1 MLSIIVAA
9 AHNNAIGKDN
19 QLLWHMP
26 ADLRFFKEKTMG
38 HPVVM
43 GRKTF
48 ESVGKALPKRRNIII
63 SRNPDFSAEGVEV
76 CHSLDEALELLDDT
90 EENFIVGGSEI
101 YKMSLPYCDKI
112 YFTQIEADFEA
123 DTFFPSFNPDEW
135 HLTHEERHAAD
146 EKNPYN
152 YCFLTYERTKK

>member
-9 AHNNAIGKDN
+9 ARNNAIGKNN

-26 ADLRFFKEKTMG
+26 ADLKFFKETTLG
-38 HPVVM
+38 HPVIM
-43 GRKTF
+43 GRKTY
-48 ESVGKALPKRRNIII
+48 ESVGKPLPKRRNIVIT
-63 SRNPDFSAEGVEV
+63 RNQDFAPEGVEV
-76 CHSLDEALELLDDT
+76 CHSLDAALELLDDT

-112 YFTQIEADFEA
+112 YYTEIDASFEA
-123 DTFFPSFNPDEW
+123 DTFFPSFNREDW
-135 HLTHEERHAAD
+135 HLVRREEHGSD

-152 YCFLTYERTKK
+152 YCFLTYERIKK